1 MSENIRKNFVFSAET
16 ASHLEELARENGRS
30 QTALVQEMI
39 EERYRSARVRKR
51 VEAFE
56 RFLDSVHN
64 ATPGFTAN
72 KTVQQIKAEMDV

>member
-56 RFLDSVHN
+56 RSLQI
-64 ATPGFTAN
+64 AQELKPGFTGDR
-72 KTVQQIKAEMDV
+72 TIQQIKAEMDV

>member
-1 MSENIRKNFVFSAET
+1 MRANIRKNFVIDAQV
-16 ASHLEELARENGRS
+16 AAHLEEMARDNGQS

-56 RFLDSVHN
+56 RSMEL
-64 ATPGFTAN
+64 AKALTPGFTKN
-72 KTVQQIKAEMDV
+72 KTIQQIKAEMDV